1 MLTHTLVID
10 LLVFGAAVGTAQ
22 LIMWLTDWQPI
33 WVILTVMVVAFGSR
47 SWFESRHR
55 RASRR
60 GVVVGSDADRT
71 TRPRAQSSADDGR
84 QPGTGRPGR
93 RPWTAAMNRPRLVA
107 PTTAAALFVL
117 TACASGGAAV
127 EDGPSATPPPHVD
140 VTDDVL
146 GANDGEPWTAR
157 VTAVA
162 SDGRG
167 RLEVS
172 TSITAPVDGDST
184 EAVREAIE
192 VCDGALDHLGD
203 EATFVVVLD
212 DDGRQIA
219 RFASWEV
226 AEGTSGGGCTE
237 HVLG

>member
-1 MLTHTLVID
+1 
-10 LLVFGAAVGTAQ
+10 
-22 LIMWLTDWQPI
+22 
-33 WVILTVMVVAFGSR
+33 
-47 SWFESRHR
+47 
-55 RASRR
+55 
-60 GVVVGSDADRT
+60 
-71 TRPRAQSSADDGR
+71 
-84 QPGTGRPGR
+84 
-93 RPWTAAMNRPRLVA
+93 
-107 PTTAAALFVL
+107 
-117 TACASGGAAV
+117 V

-184 EAVREAIE
+184 EAVRVAIE